1 MKQLNIYLDQIAKVE
16 YPKTPPW
23 TYEPVFV
30 DWCMSLSRKEDTS
43 STVFRAEYLRI
54 KSEYDHHIL
63 MFTDGS

>member
-1 MKQLNIYLDQIAKVE
+1 MDQIAKVE

-30 DWCMSLSRKEDTS
+30 DWRMSLSSKYDTS
-43 STVFRAEYLRI
+43 PTVFRAEYLSI